1 MKIKFVEGTLIP
13 EVDKYHF
20 DLQTEKN
27 GKKNVKLILKYH
39 GSQKLFW
46 KEKGIISICFKLKE
60 SIILHNSCG
69 PLVH

>member
-27 GKKNVKLILKYH
+27 GKKKCQAN
-39 GSQKLFW
+39 
-46 KEKGIISICFKLKE
+46 FKKSWFPE
-60 SIILHNSCG
+60 IILEGKGYH
-69 PLVH
+69 LDML